1 MVQPALDAVRRQSTF
16 EEAVGWLDESNAL
29 FEARRCMSCGNGFGC
44 DNCCGVCPD
53 NAVIRLGPGKRFEF
67 NYDCGKGCG
76 ICGAE
81 CPCGTIKLVPE
92 IT

>member
-1 MVQPALDAVRRQSTF
+1 MQPALDVVRRQSSF
-16 EEAVGWLDESNAL
+16 EEAVGGPDESNAL
-29 FEARRCMSCGNGFGC
+29 FEARRCSCGNSFEG

-53 NAVIRLGPGKRFEF
+53 NAVIRRGPGKRFEF
-67 NYDCGKGCG
+67 NYDCCKGCG

-81 CPCGTIKLVPE
+81 CPCRTIKLVPE